1 MPNDF
6 CVAKAY
12 FWLRAQRLNAGG
24 AADQIWLF
32 QDAKPMTLLSFDE
45 TDIGRSLLRLETS
58 VHVAAAFYVQ
68 DGDIRKYCEP
78 MSDVLANVQTV
89 RTLLLE
95 MSAQMRVQ
103 GRQLGEALSK
113 ALEEAKSGDFSRLEN
128 IEREFNQ
135 RGIVY

>member
-1 MPNDF
+1 
-6 CVAKAY
+6 
-12 FWLRAQRLNAGG
+12 
-24 AADQIWLF
+24 
-32 QDAKPMTLLSFDE
+32 
-45 TDIGRSLLRLETS
+45 
-58 VHVAAAFYVQ
+58 
-68 DGDIRKYCEP
+68 